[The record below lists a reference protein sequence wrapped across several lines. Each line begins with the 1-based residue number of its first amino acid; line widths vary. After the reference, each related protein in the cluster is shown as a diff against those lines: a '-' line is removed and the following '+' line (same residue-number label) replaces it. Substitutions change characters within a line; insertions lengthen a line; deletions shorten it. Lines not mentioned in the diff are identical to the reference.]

1 MVASMKLVVASMK
14 GSNWWSGIKN
24 LGNIMIYQ
32 FLFLP
37 FLHFNFTVSWSQS
50 IVISQ
55 VENKNI
61 LLKVLLQKNPEMPVV
76 S

>member
-1 MVASMKLVVASMK
+1 
-14 GSNWWSGIKN
+14 
-24 LGNIMIYQ
+24 MIYQ

-55 VENKNI
+55 VENKNS